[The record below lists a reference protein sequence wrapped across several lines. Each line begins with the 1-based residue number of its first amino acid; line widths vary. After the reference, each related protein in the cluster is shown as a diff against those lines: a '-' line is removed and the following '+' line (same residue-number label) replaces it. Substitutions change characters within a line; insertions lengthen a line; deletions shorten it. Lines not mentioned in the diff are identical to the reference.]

1 MLETEIK
8 KLLTPGCAVS
18 NDDLHLI
25 IKYCPEHCEQAW
37 DHLLGQPQTHSDLRW
52 ILYDGAPGSAQ
63 HKASAEKELF
73 EMDVAS
79 GRRIHK

>member
-25 IKYCPEHCEQAW
+25 IEYCPEHHTQAW
-37 DHLLGQPQTHSDLRW
+37 DHLLGQPQSHRDLRW
-52 ILYDGAPGSAQ
+52 ILYSGAPGSNRY
-63 HKASAEKELF
+63 KAVAKKEIVEL
-73 EMDVAS
+73 VV
-79 GRRIHK
+79 